1 MLSRFNIVMIHIDKI
16 VSHTKYLPDNL
27 YHLNYGVKGN
37 IIEINTLFISV
48 LLLFETSK
56 IFLIMVSG
64 SWLDLKSFVPT
75 WMIKLSGLPFSGG
88 LCMSSYLLLVIC

>member
-1 MLSRFNIVMIHIDKI
+1 MLSRFNVVMIHIDKI

-27 YHLNYGVKGN
+27 YHLNYGVKGI
-37 IIEINTLFISV
+37 IIEINTLFVSV

-56 IFLIMVSG
+56 IVLTMVSG
-64 SWLDLKSFVPT
+64 SWLDLESFVPT

-88 LCMSSYLLLVIC
+88 LCISSYLLLVIC